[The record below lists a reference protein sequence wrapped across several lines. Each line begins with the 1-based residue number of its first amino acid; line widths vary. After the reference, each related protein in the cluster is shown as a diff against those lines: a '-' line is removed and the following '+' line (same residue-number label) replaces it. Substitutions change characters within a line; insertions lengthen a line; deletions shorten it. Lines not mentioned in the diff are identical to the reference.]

1 MHARRCAWGGV
12 MHGCRPPC
20 TACDHLMYRLD
31 VPPPFGIAVYL
42 HDADDVLTQL
52 GVVDLDPFF
61 SERPC

>member
-1 MHARRCAWGGV
+1 